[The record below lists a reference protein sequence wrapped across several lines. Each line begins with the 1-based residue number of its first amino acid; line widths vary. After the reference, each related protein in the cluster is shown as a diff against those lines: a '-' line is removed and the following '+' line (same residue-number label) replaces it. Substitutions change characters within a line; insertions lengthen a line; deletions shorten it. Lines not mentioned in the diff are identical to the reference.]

1 MNFTNYINTNWQEDF
16 WNHTRVHIKP
26 EKMLC
31 CPKCNF
37 VTEYK
42 HHLEYHLRNHFGTKP
57 FKCDSCSYTCVNK
70 SMLNSHMKSHTNIYQ
85 YRCQDCTYATKYCHS
100 LKLHLRKYGHK
111 PAMVL
116 NPDGTPN
123 PLPIIDVYG
132 TRRGPKLKKDDVS
145 NKLVVASTKAAAH
158 VAAAAAAA
166 TARWTLF

>member
-1 MNFTNYINTNWQEDF
+1 MTDALMNFTNYINTNWQEDF

-85 YRCQDCTYATKYCHS
+85 YRCS
-100 LKLHLRKYGHK
+100 
-111 PAMVL
+111 
-116 NPDGTPN
+116 
-123 PLPIIDVYG
+123 
-132 TRRGPKLKKDDVS
+132 S
-145 NKLVVASTKAAAH
+145 
-158 VAAAAAAA
+158 
-166 TARWTLF
+166 